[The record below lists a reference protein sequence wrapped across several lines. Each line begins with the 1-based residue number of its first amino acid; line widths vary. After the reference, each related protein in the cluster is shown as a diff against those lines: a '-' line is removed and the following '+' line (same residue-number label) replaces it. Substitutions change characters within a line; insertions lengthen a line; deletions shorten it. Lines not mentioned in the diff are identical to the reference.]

1 MVGWINLR
9 AFTVH
14 GSSFKVVGSLRKI
27 GWLDSLEK
35 YIYIYFATI
44 NFVAVYMILRP
55 EVRLVY
61 TLEI

>member
-35 YIYIYFATI
+35 YIYIY
-44 NFVAVYMILRP
+44 ILRQSI
-55 EVRLVY
+55 LWQF
-61 TLEI
+61 I

>member
-35 YIYIYFATI
+35 YIYIYIFCDNQFCGSLYDIET
-44 NFVAVYMILRP
+44 RG
-55 EVRLVY
+55 
-61 TLEI
+61 